1 MNDLPDSPLQ
11 APRLKAVLLTDICDS
26 VTVVEKLG
34 DAAAAQLFQQH
45 DLLVLQLQ
53 QRWKGR
59 LIDRSD
65 GLLLLFERPI
75 DGVGFALDYLQGLGP
90 LGDRFKV
97 TLQARAGLHVGEVLI
112 WENSAEAIKVGAK
125 SMEVEGLAKPMAAR
139 LMKLARPGQV
149 LLSAVAEALS
159 HRGARDIGERG
170 ERLLWKS
177 HGRWRF
183 KGVPTVQEVYEVG
196 EIGSARL
203 RMPKPTPKAWRDLP
217 LWRRPAA
224 LAMQLLLLIALAGG
238 AWFITRPGPAIAFGE
253 RDWVVVGDV
262 NNLSGEP
269 LLDDSLQQAIR
280 ISLEQS
286 RYVNVLSELKVQQTL
301 KLMRRNPLEIALDRK
316 IASEVALRD
325 GARAVVL
332 PTISTAG
339 GRTRVTLEVVD
350 PISQATVYTF
360 SHSTGGLGGVLA
372 AVDDLSEQ
380 LRRRLGEA
388 LADIDRS
395 SEPLP
400 KVATADLDA
409 LRAYAWGSRYYIA
422 RNFELARTYFQKAIE
437 LDPHFALAYLGVV
450 RTYVSTADNRSALPF
465 LKKAQS
471 LRDALP
477 AREAMYLDA
486 WVAELG
492 PTPWKQAPARWEMLS
507 NLYPDFYAGTAQSA
521 WADFTVGRYASAF
534 QKNAGLTGPQ
544 NPMRDVA
551 VELEGRIHLAQG
563 NYAAAIDAFARAE
576 QLGGYPPTRRHAA
589 ALAAAGRHKEANRIM
604 EALSADQQPTVHFER
619 IALALDQGQR
629 AEAMAAAAAA
639 RQAAVHAPLLIRY
652 ALLVASGVVDWQVGD
667 AAFDPRAMQQVAHDA
682 LQAAASNDAGDRE
695 DLALMAAAAMRLS
708 QRAGLAVESRTVEA
722 LRGLAKESGNPVLE
736 AAVALLQAEDFQQ
749 RGEPIPALMSL
760 RQTVRSGPEFF
771 QVRVALRD
779 ALRAAGE
786 EAQAREVERWLI
798 DRRGLAFIEPF
809 GALTFQAMNVADLA
823 RLDGRE
829 GLPAPRRKVTVG
841 DNPGRPELAPGGL

>member
-1 MNDLPDSPLQ
+1 MNDRPGPPLQ
-11 APRLKAVLLTDICDS
+11 APTLKAVLLTDICDS
-26 VTVVEKLG
+26 VAVVEKLG

-53 QRWKGR
+53 QQWKGR

-90 LGDRFKV
+90 LGARFKV
-97 TLQARAGLHVGEVLI
+97 KLQARAGLHVGEVLV
-112 WENSAEAIKVGAK
+112 WENSPEAIKVGAK
-125 SMEVEGLAKPMAAR
+125 AMEVEGLAKPMAAR
-139 LMKLARPGQV
+139 LMTLARPGQL
-149 LLSAVAEALS
+149 LLSAVAETLAQ
-159 HRGARDIGERG
+159 RGARDIGERG
-170 ERLLWKS
+170 ARLLWKS

-183 KGVPTVQEVYEVG
+183 KGVPTVQEIYEVG
-196 EIGSARL
+196 EIGNARL
-203 RMPKPTPKAWRDLP
+203 RMPKATPKAWRDLP
-217 LWRRPAA
+217 LWRRPVA
-224 LAMQLLLLIALAGG
+224 LAMELLLLVGLAGA
-238 AWFITRPGPAIAFGE
+238 AWLLTRPEPAIAFGE

-262 NNLSGEP
+262 SNLSGEP

-301 KLMRRNPLEIALDRK
+301 KLMRRNPLQTRLDRTT
-316 IASEVALRD
+316 ASEVALRD

-332 PTISTAG
+332 PTITSTA

-350 PISQATVYTF
+350 PASHATVYTF
-360 SHSTGGLGGVLA
+360 SQSSSGLDGVLA
-372 AVDDLSEQ
+372 AVDNLNDQ

-388 LADIDRS
+388 LADIGRT

-409 LRAYAWGSRYYIA
+409 LRAYAWGSRFYIA
-422 RNFELARTYFQKAIE
+422 RNFDLARTYFQKAIE
-437 LDPHFALAYLGVV
+437 LDPQFALAYLGVV

-465 LKKAQS
+465 LEKARA
-471 LRDALP
+471 LRDGLP

-486 WVAELG
+486 WIAELG

-507 NLYPDFYAGTAQSA
+507 NLYPDYYAGTAQSA

-534 QKNAGLTGPQ
+534 QKNAVLTGPQ

-563 NYAAAIDAFARAE
+563 NYAGAIDAFARAE

-589 ALAAAGRHKEANRIM
+589 ALAAAGRYKEANRILSS
-604 EALSADQQPTVHFER
+604 LSADQQLTVHFER
-619 IALALDQGQR
+619 IALALDQGQG
-629 AEAMAAAAAA
+629 AQALAAAAAA
-639 RQAAVHAPLLIRY
+639 RQAAEHAPLVIRY
-652 ALLVASGVVDWQVGD
+652 ALLVASGVVGWQLED
-667 AAFDPRAMQQVAHDA
+667 AGFDPHAMPRVARDA
-682 LQAAASNDAGDRE
+682 LRSAVSNDAGDRE
-695 DLALMAAAAMRLS
+695 DLALMAAAAMRLA
-708 QRAGLAVESRTVEA
+708 QRTGLAAEPEAMQTLGTLSRD
-722 LRGLAKESGNPVLE
+722 SGNPVLE
-736 AAVALLQAEDFQQ
+736 AAVALLRAEEFQQ
-749 RGEPIPALMSL
+749 RGEPIPALTIL

-786 EAQAREVERWLI
+786 EAEAGEVERWLL

-823 RLDGRE
+823 RLAPPAAGRNST
-829 GLPAPRRKVTVG
+829 A
-841 DNPGRPELAPGGL
+841 RPELAPGGL